1 MRPSQVFLGHEHQAS
16 SKATSPSSRCS
27 QTHQDMGAV
36 GWLPFHSS
44 DRDIPTCGS
53 KPQTFRAECLTPMP
67 QSALQRL
74 LHFPFPPRASCL
86 SRGIPGPRRRAVI
99 CQPEVGKKRNSVPK
113 IQEAW
118 CEYPDPANPR
128 ARLEPAACKQQ
139 PRVSLSNRA
148 RSSPWLAGRKKG
160 LFLSVKDSSLG

>member
-1 MRPSQVFLGHEHQAS
+1 M
-16 SKATSPSSRCS
+16 SPRSHCAPN
-27 QTHQDMGAV
+27 HHDMEAV
-36 GWLPFHSS
+36 GWLPFHSP
-44 DRDIPTCGS
+44 DRDSPMCGS
-53 KPQTFRAECLTPMP
+53 KPQTFRADCLTPTP
-67 QSALQRL
+67 QSALQQL

-86 SRGIPGPRRRAVI
+86 SRSIPGPRWRAVI
-99 CQPEVGKKRNSVPK
+99 CQPEVGEKRNTLPK
-113 IQEAW
+113 KQDVW

-148 RSSPWLAGRKKG
+148 RSSPRLAGRKKA